1 MADSRRI
8 SMLELDRHL
17 SQSLE
22 QARHTPVNVQRY
34 GHSWVWVL
42 SSDAWA
48 DAARWAALDSSAH
61 PLAALRRALDL
72 QLRPW
77 PEAAMN
83 TLPLDAGDVRQLQRA
98 ALLVVVRDLTSA
110 QRVYDDLRYHQA
122 YRMFIGLDHG
132 TAWSPM
138 QCMRLLQACAHPL
151 LRDCIGDALAS
162 VPPHLFE
169 SACAPAARI
178 APAQG
183 HAQRISS
190 GCLSY

>member
-22 QARHTPVNVQRY
+22 QARHTPLNVQRY

-48 DAARWAALDSSAH
+48 DAARWAALDGGAH
-61 PLAALRRALDL
+61 PLVGLRRALDL

-77 PEAAMN
+77 SEAAMSP
-83 TLPLDAGDVRQLQRA
+83 LPLDAGDARLLQRA
-98 ALLVVVRDLTSA
+98 ALLVVLRDLNSA

-122 YRMFIGLDHG
+122 YRLFIGLDHG

-138 QCMRLLQACAHPL
+138 QCVRLLQACAHPL
-151 LRDCIGDALAS
+151 LRGCIDETLAS
-162 VPPHLFE
+162 VPRHLFE
-169 SACAPAARI
+169 AACAPAART
-178 APAQG
+178 APAQA
-183 HAQRISS
+183 HAQRIAG

>member
-1 MADSRRI
+1 
-8 SMLELDRHL
+8 MLELDRHL

-22 QARHTPVNVQRY
+22 QARHTPLNVLRY
-34 GHSWVWVL
+34 GRSWVWVL

-48 DAARWAALDSSAH
+48 DAARWAALDGSAH
-61 PLAALRRALDL
+61 PLVALRKALDL

-77 PEAAMN
+77 PEAAMSL
-83 TLPLDAGDVRQLQRA
+83 LPLDAGDARLLQRA
-98 ALLVVVRDLTSA
+98 ALLVVMRDLKSA

-138 QCMRLLQACAHPL
+138 QCVRLLQACAHPL
-151 LRDCIGDALAS
+151 LRGCIDGALAS
-162 VPPHLFE
+162 IPQHLSA
-169 SACAPAARI
+169 SACAPAARV
-178 APAQG
+178 ASAQA
-183 HAQRISS
+183 HAQRIAG

>member
-22 QARHTPVNVQRY
+22 QARHAPLNVQRY

-48 DAARWAALDSSAH
+48 DAARWAAQDCSAH
-61 PLAALRRALDL
+61 PLLTLRRVLDP

-77 PEAAMN
+77 PDAAAML
-83 TLPLDAGDVRQLQRA
+83 LPLDAGDARMLQRA
-98 ALLVVVRDLTSA
+98 ALLRVMRGLDSA
-110 QRVYDDLRYHQA
+110 QRLYDDLRYHQA
-122 YRMFIGLDHG
+122 YRQFIGLDHG
-132 TAWSPM
+132 TAWTPM
-138 QCMRLLQACAHPL
+138 QCVRLLQACAQQPV
-151 LRDCIGDALAS
+151 RDCIEATLRSLPAALVDA
-162 VPPHLFE
+162 
-169 SACAPAARI
+169 ACIPAAR
-178 APAQG
+178 AAHG
-183 HAQRISS
+183 HATPQRIAG

>member
-17 SQSLE
+17 SHSLE
-22 QARHTPVNVQRY
+22 QARHTPLNVQRY

-61 PLAALRRALDL
+61 PLLALRRALDL

-77 PEAAMN
+77 PEAAMCL
-83 TLPLDAGDVRQLQRA
+83 LPLEAVDARLVQRA
-98 ALLVVVRDLTSA
+98 ALLVVVRDLNSP

-122 YRMFIGLDHG
+122 YRSFIGLDHG
-132 TAWSPM
+132 TAWAPM
-138 QCMRLLQACAHPL
+138 QCVRLLQACANPL
-151 LRDCIGDALAS
+151 LRGCIDDTLAAI
-162 VPPHLFE
+162 PRHLFE
-169 SACAPAARI
+169 AACAPAAR
-178 APAQG
+178 AVPAQER
-183 HAQRISS
+183 AQRIAG

>member
-1 MADSRRI
+1 
-8 SMLELDRHL
+8 MLELDRHL

-22 QARHTPVNVQRY
+22 QARHTPLNVQRY

-48 DAARWAALDSSAH
+48 DAARWAALDGSAH
-61 PLAALRRALDL
+61 PLVALRKALDL

-83 TLPLDAGDVRQLQRA
+83 ALPLDAGDARLLQRA
-98 ALLVVVRDLTSA
+98 ALLVVMRDLNSA

-138 QCMRLLQACAHPL
+138 QCVRLLQACAHPL
-151 LRDCIGDALAS
+151 LRGCIDDALTS
-162 VPPHLFE
+162 VPQHLFE
-169 SACAPAARI
+169 SACAPAARV
-178 APAQG
+178 APAQA
-183 HAQRISS
+183 HAQRIAG

>member
-17 SQSLE
+17 SRSLE
-22 QARHTPVNVQRY
+22 QARHTPLNVQRY
-34 GHSWVWVL
+34 GQSWVWVL

-48 DAARWAALDSSAH
+48 DAARWAALDGSTH
-61 PLAALRRALDL
+61 PLMALRRALDL

-77 PEAAMN
+77 PETAMSP
-83 TLPLDAGDVRQLQRA
+83 LPLDAGDARLLQRA
-98 ALLVVVRDLTSA
+98 ALLLVVRDLSSA

-138 QCMRLLQACAHPL
+138 QCVRLLQACAHPL
-151 LRDCIGDALAS
+151 LRGCIDETLAR
-162 VPPHLFE
+162 VPRHLFE
-169 SACAPAARI
+169 AACAPAART
-178 APAQG
+178 APAQA
-183 HAQRISS
+183 HAQRIAG

>member
-8 SMLELDRHL
+8 NMLELDRHL

-22 QARHTPVNVQRY
+22 QARQAPLNVQRY

-48 DAARWAALDSSAH
+48 DAARWAALDSSSH
-61 PLAALRRALDL
+61 PLLALRRALDP

-77 PEAAMN
+77 PECTAAL
-83 TLPLDAGDVRQLQRA
+83 LPLEAGDVRVLQRA
-98 ALLVVVRDLTSA
+98 ALLVVMRGLNSA

-122 YRMFIGLDHG
+122 YRQFIGLDHG

-138 QCMRLLQACAHPL
+138 QCVRLLQACAHPL
-151 LRDCIGDALAS
+151 LRACIDDTLGSLPSPLLEA
-162 VPPHLFE
+162 
-169 SACAPAARI
+169 ACAPAVRAAPLQAQPQRI
-178 APAQG
+178 AG
-183 HAQRISS
+183 

>member
-1 MADSRRI
+1 MAESRRI

-22 QARHTPVNVQRY
+22 QARHAPLNVQRY
-34 GHSWVWVL
+34 GRSWVWVL

-61 PLAALRRALDL
+61 PLLALRRALDL

-77 PEAAMN
+77 PEAAMGA
-83 TLPLDAGDVRQLQRA
+83 LPLDAGDARLLQRA
-98 ALLVVVRDLTSA
+98 ALLVVVRDLSGA

-138 QCMRLLQACAHPL
+138 QCVRLLQACVHPL
-151 LRDCIGDALAS
+151 LRACIDETLAS
-162 VPPHLFE
+162 VPPQLIE
-169 SACAPAARI
+169 AARVRAARASPL
-178 APAQG
+178 APAQ
-183 HAQRISS
+183 RIAG

>member
-1 MADSRRI
+1 
-8 SMLELDRHL
+8 MLELDRHL

-22 QARHTPVNVQRY
+22 QARHAPLNVQRY
-34 GHSWVWVL
+34 GRSWVWVL

-48 DAARWAALDSSAH
+48 DAARWAALDGSAH
-61 PLAALRRALDL
+61 PLAALRKALDL

-77 PEAAMN
+77 PEAAMSP
-83 TLPLDAGDVRQLQRA
+83 LPLDAGDARLLQRA
-98 ALLVVVRDLTSA
+98 ALLVVVRGLNSA

-138 QCMRLLQACAHPL
+138 QCVRLLQACVHPL
-151 LRDCIGDALAS
+151 LRACIDETLAS
-162 VPPHLFE
+162 VPPQLIE
-169 SACAPAARI
+169 AARVRAARASPL
-178 APAQG
+178 APAQ
-183 HAQRISS
+183 RIAG

>member
-22 QARHTPVNVQRY
+22 QARHTPLNVQRY
-34 GHSWVWVL
+34 GRSWVWVL
-42 SSDAWA
+42 SSDAWV
-48 DAARWAALDSSAH
+48 DAARWAALDSSTH

-72 QLRPW
+72 HLRPW
-77 PEAAMN
+77 PDAAMGA
-83 TLPLDAGDVRQLQRA
+83 LPHDAGDARLLQRA
-98 ALLVVVRDLTSA
+98 ALLVVMRDLSSA

-122 YRMFIGLDHG
+122 YRRFIGLDHG

-138 QCMRLLQACAHPL
+138 QCVRLLQACVLPL
-151 LRDCIGDALAS
+151 LRECIDETLAS

-169 SACAPAARI
+169 AARVPAAR
-178 APAQG
+178 APAQAP
-183 HAQRISS
+183 AQRIAG